1 MFLDE
6 LISNCIK
13 LCQFFLYLDNDP
25 KTCSTQHIFCCSV
38 TKICVHSYI
47 TSKRI
52 KLECSTTSQIE
63 DNFKDFQWSYTFLCL
78 NTPRAYYVQ
87 KRPYPLISQLSHSGL
102 YCKLPHHL
110 LSAPA
115 HLKVFF
121 LLKSK
126 RQ

>member
-25 KTCSTQHIFCCSV
+25 KTRSTRHIFCCSV

-52 KLECSTTSQIE
+52 KLECPTMSQIE
-63 DNFKDFQWSYTFLCL
+63 DNFKDFPMVIY
-78 NTPRAYYVQ
+78 
-87 KRPYPLISQLSHSGL
+87 
-102 YCKLPHHL
+102 
-110 LSAPA
+110 
-115 HLKVFF
+115 FF
-121 LLKSK
+121 MFECA
-126 RQ
+126 

>member
-25 KTCSTQHIFCCSV
+25 KTRSTQHIFCCSV

-52 KLECSTTSQIE
+52 KLECPTTSQIK
-63 DNFKDFQWSYTFLCL
+63 DNFKDFPVEIAKVRFRFFRSPALF
-78 NTPRAYYVQ
+78 
-87 KRPYPLISQLSHSGL
+87 PLANYDHMR
-102 YCKLPHHL
+102 
-110 LSAPA
+110 
-115 HLKVFF
+115 VF
-121 LLKSK
+121 
-126 RQ
+126 